1 MMTPGGSR
9 LLPLATAVL
18 GLCLIWASPALAQ
31 KTTLPPGLNTSN
43 PQSAFIKNQLKI
55 STDLARK
62 TLAGLEAM
70 PPDDSIPIDEGM
82 LQNARDTYV
91 LIRAARHGMALAKEQ
106 SRYPDPV
113 MDLVYKRVTDAWNL
127 ARSPVDRSSSA
138 GIPRQQYIQESIQ
151 SLNQAIRLVNQAM
164 MLMP

>member
-1 MMTPGGSR
+1 
-9 LLPLATAVL
+9 LATAVL

-31 KTTLPPGLNTSN
+31 KTTLPPSLNTSN
-43 PQSAFIKNQLKI
+43 PQSAFIKNQLTI

-70 PPDDSIPIDEGM
+70 PPDNSIPIDESM

-91 LIRAARHGMALAKEQ
+91 LIRAARHGIELAKEQ

-113 MDLVYKRVTDAWNL
+113 MDLVYKRVTNAWNL
-127 ARSPVDRSSSA
+127 ARNPVDRSSSA